1 MDPNEMLETVQT
13 IKGNMVEALISGADE
28 ERVDEYAA
36 DFFRENT
43 AQILDILDDALTAHL
58 EGKW

>member
-1 MDPNEMLETVQT
+1 MDSDEMLDTVQT
-13 IKGNMVEALISGADE
+13 IKGNMVFALLGGASE
-28 ERVDEYAA
+28 ERIHEYAA
-36 DFFRENT
+36 DFFKENT

>member
-1 MDPNEMLETVQT
+1 MNSNEMLETVQT
-13 IKGNMVEALISGADE
+13 LKGNMILKLLSGTSP
-28 ERVDEYAA
+28 ERVSEYAA
-36 DFFRENT
+36 DFFKENT